1 MVTWFNSSKL
11 NEIIDPD
18 QKQVILNK
26 LIIDSSSLFVKLNY
40 AVLFFIVMIV
50 IYYFANKAQVSPW
63 GRMMRAIRDN
73 EVSANAMGKDIVK
86 QHLIIFVIGAAIV
99 GVAGA
104 MLVLSLIHI

>member
-1 MVTWFNSSKL
+1 
-11 NEIIDPD
+11 
-18 QKQVILNK
+18 
-26 LIIDSSSLFVKLNY
+26 
-40 AVLFFIVMIV
+40 MIV
-50 IYYFANKAQVSPW
+50 IYYLLTKHRYLL

-104 MLVLSLIHI
+104 MLVTLDGLFTFRL